1 MINYLV
7 QFIGFV
13 ICGILMLTE
22 QHEYVMCKICKT
34 VDINKVAHA
43 DDIGKVVDFGEVV
56 GVEGIIEIDK
66 VIDLSEV
73 VDFGIVLL

>member
-1 MINYLV
+1 MV

-13 ICGILMLTE
+13 ICGILVLAE

-43 DDIGKVVDFGEVV
+43 GKGWYW
-56 GVEGIIEIDK
+56 
-66 VIDLSEV
+66 
-73 VDFGIVLL
+73 